1 LSNRKHI
8 KLGTITYVALAV
20 IGIILL
26 LIVVAFPN
34 KYKWETGKTN
44 FSVAYSSIGT
54 MVQGEI
60 NIKISE
66 NGKYEFIEYAGTAT
80 DSNRKVVRKHSGNLT
95 DNEMEELFNYMM
107 NKVDF
112 FKLRENISKAGVTD
126 ASYDYLEVKFN
137 GDSHRIGGYAASLDK
152 TFMKAN
158 EKLREI
164 NEIYMVSK

>member
-1 LSNRKHI
+1 LSIRKYI
-8 KLGTITYVALAV
+8 KLGTKTYVALAV
-20 IGIILL
+20 TGIVLLVLIIG
-26 LIVVAFPN
+26 VPS
-34 KYKWETGKTN
+34 KYNWETGKTN
-44 FSVAYSSIGT
+44 FSVSYSSIGT

-66 NGKYEFIEYAGTAT
+66 DSKYEFIQYAGTAA

-112 FKLRENISKAGVTD
+112 FKLRESISKAGVTD
-126 ASYDYLEVKFN
+126 ASYDYIEVKFN
-137 GDSHRIGGYAASLDK
+137 GESHRIGGYAASLDK

-158 EKLREI
+158 KKLREI
-164 NEIYMVSK
+164 NEIYMKTK